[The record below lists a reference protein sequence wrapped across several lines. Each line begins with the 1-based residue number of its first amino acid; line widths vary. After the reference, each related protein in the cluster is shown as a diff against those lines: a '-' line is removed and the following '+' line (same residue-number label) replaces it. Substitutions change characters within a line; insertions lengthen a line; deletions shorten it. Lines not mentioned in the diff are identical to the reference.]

1 MNTPQSKEPPVAVT
15 PDSKALAEWFIDP
28 LNRFY
33 RYPLCSI
40 LVRPLIRTP
49 LTPNHVTA
57 AHVAVALL
65 SAWFVTRGS
74 ATDLIMAALL
84 FELRNILDCLDGTLA
99 RAKKTSSLHG
109 AVIDELADAA
119 GVIALLAACG
129 YHLYVTGTAYEAIW
143 STIAVF
149 ILSVLMAGNY
159 VLQKN
164 RFHAPLATGVNEVEL
179 KLHERYRDA
188 KAGRGAFFPNFV
200 LWVEKIQNAVA
211 IPGQYGRMMANV
223 RNGSPLDRRETGY
236 LIRRANDPKLWALI
250 LLLSVSTGEYVVLIL
265 QLGLLMDDVSGAFQV
280 IIVFATVAFAA
291 TTALGNLYLTKA
303 YR

>member
-1 MNTPQSKEPPVAVT
+1 VNTPQSKEPPVAVT
-15 PDSKALAEWFIDP
+15 SDSKALAEWFIDP

-40 LVRPLIRTP
+40 LVRPLMHVPI
-49 LTPNHVTA
+49 TPNHVTA
-57 AHVAVALL
+57 VHVAVALL
-65 SAWFVTRGS
+65 SAWFVMRGA
-74 ATDLIMAALL
+74 ATDLIVAALL
-84 FELRNILDCLDGTLA
+84 YELRNILDCLDGTLA
-99 RAKKTSSLHG
+99 RAKKTTSLHG

-119 GVIALLAACG
+119 GFIALLAACG
-129 YHLYVTGTAYEAIW
+129 YHLYMTGPAWEAIW
-143 STIAVF
+143 STIVVF

-179 KLHERYRDA
+179 KLHERYRNA
-188 KAGRGAFFPNFV
+188 KANHGAFFPNFV

-211 IPGQYGRMMANV
+211 IPGQYDRMMANV
-223 RNGSPLDRRETGY
+223 RNSSPLDRRETEF
-236 LIRRANDPKLWALI
+236 LIGRANDPKLWALI
-250 LLLSVSTGEYVVLIL
+250 LLLSISTGEYVVLIL
-265 QLGLLMDDVSGAFQV
+265 QMGLLMNDVSEAFQV
-280 IIVFATVAFAA
+280 VMAFAAVAFTA